1 MKQGPTEPGTTN
13 NILTRDDLP
22 VWLIRVSRTFALTI
36 RMLQDPLRTY
46 ASAAYLLCRV
56 IDTIEDCETLSTE
69 TKCHYLREFCGRV
82 AGSGEPGQAESVFAE
97 PVTWEE
103 RLTLHES
110 EILDLIRS
118 FPADIQDI
126 IFRYVVE
133 MTEGMVM
140 FLEQQNELGIL
151 HIQSHEQLDQYCYYV
166 AGTVGLMMN
175 DMFAAISGT
184 DKSADTGAAV
194 ELGLGLQLTN
204 IVKDIQK
211 DRLRNIYYCPP
222 GENPYWPG
230 PASTPAGDD
239 PNWEIFSLASA
250 AISHLTGGLAYIL
263 GLESGLKQ
271 YKLFCVTNYLMA
283 WKTLEACLKDPL
295 RTASSDGTKISRFC
309 VYYTLLES
317 HGCVAS
323 NQYLSWRVDRL
334 RNNCTSLILAAEP
347 AQGHCRTAEG

>member
-1 MKQGPTEPGTTN
+1 MNKRPTDSGSTAD
-13 NILTRDDLP
+13 ILTRDDLP

-36 RMLQDPLRTY
+36 RMLQEPLRTY

-56 IDTIEDCETLSTE
+56 VDTIEDCEFLSTE
-69 TKCHYLREFCGRV
+69 AKCGYLREFCGRV
-82 AGSGEPGQAESVFAE
+82 TGSPGSGKAGAAFPDPA
-97 PVTWEE
+97 TWEE
-103 RLTLHES
+103 RLTRHES
-110 EILDLIRS
+110 DIMDLIRS
-118 FPADIQDI
+118 FPVVIQDI

-133 MTEGMVM
+133 MAEGMVM

-151 HIQSHEQLDQYCYYV
+151 HFQSHEQLDQYCYYV

-184 DKSADTGAAV
+184 DKSSDTGAAV

-211 DRLRNIYYCPP
+211 DRLRNIHYCPP
-222 GENPYWPG
+222 GGNPHWPG
-230 PASTPAGDD
+230 PASTPTGDN
-239 PNWEIFSLASA
+239 PQWEIFSLASA
-250 AISHLTGGLAYIL
+250 AISHLAGGKEYIL
-263 GLESGLKQ
+263 GLESSLKQ

-283 WKTLEACLKDPL
+283 WKTLEACLNDPL
-295 RTASSDGTKISRFC
+295 RTASPDGTKISRFC

-323 NQYLSWRVDRL
+323 NQYLNWRADRL
-334 RNNCTSLILAAEP
+334 RNNCTALILATDPTLGNIHAAE
-347 AQGHCRTAEG
+347 A

>member
-1 MKQGPTEPGTTN
+1 MKKRPAKSDTTAQT
-13 NILTRDDLP
+13 LTRDDLP

-36 RMLQDPLRTY
+36 RMLHDPLRTY

-56 IDTIEDCETLSTE
+56 VDTIEDCESLSTE
-69 TKCHYLREFCGRV
+69 SKCVYLRDFCGRISGTP
-82 AGSGEPGQAESVFAE
+82 GSGSAGAAFGDPA
-97 PVTWEE
+97 TWEE

-110 EILDLIRS
+110 DILDLIRS
-118 FPADIQDI
+118 FPVDIQDI

-133 MTEGMVM
+133 MAEGMVM
-140 FLEQQNELGIL
+140 FLEQQNERGIL
-151 HIQSHEQLDQYCYYV
+151 HFQSHEQLDQYCYYV

-184 DKSADTGAAV
+184 DKSADTGSAV

-211 DRLRNIYYCPP
+211 DRLRNIHYCPP
-222 GENPYWPG
+222 GENPHWPG
-230 PASTPAGDD
+230 QVSTPSEDD

-250 AISHLTGGLAYIL
+250 AISHLTGGKEYIL
-263 GLESGLKQ
+263 GLESSLNQ
-271 YKLFCVTNYLMA
+271 YKLFCATNYLMA

-295 RTASSDGTKISRFC
+295 RTASIDGTKISRFC

-323 NQYLSWRVDRL
+323 NQYLNWRAGPVRD
-334 RNNCTSLILAAEP
+334 NCTALILAADP
-347 AQGHCRTAEG
+347 SFGNRSAAEA